1 MQKWIGTGRLTSDPI
16 IRYSQGEKP
25 CCFAKFTL
33 AVNRRF
39 KRENEPDADFIN
51 CTAFG
56 KTAEVIEKY
65 FTKGMKMEVVGEIRT
80 GSYTNKDGVKVY
92 TTEVAA
98 EEVGFAE
105 SKQNSN
111 SSNNA
116 GSQQVSGS
124 DGFMNIHAD
133 LDSDSLPFN

>member
-116 GSQQVSGS
+116 GSQQASGN
-124 DGFMNIHAD
+124 DGFMSIPAD
-133 LDSDSLPFN
+133 SPEELPFS

>member
-1 MQKWIGTGRLTSDPI
+1 MQKWVATGRLTNDPT

-25 CCFAKFTL
+25 CCFAKFSI

-39 KRENEPDADFIN
+39 KRENEPDADFVN

-80 GSYTNKDGVKVY
+80 GSYTNKDGVKIY

-105 SKQNSN
+105 SKQNGN
-111 SSNNA
+111 SS
-116 GSQQVSGS
+116 GQSQQASSG
-124 DGFMNIHAD
+124 DGFMNIPD
-133 LDSDSLPFN
+133 GTLEELPFS

>member
-1 MQKWIGTGRLTSDPI
+1 MQKWIGTGRLTADPT

-39 KRENEPDADFIN
+39 KRENEPDADFIS

-98 EEVGFAE
+98 EEIGFAE

-116 GSQQVSGS
+116 GSQQASGS
-124 DGFMNIHAD
+124 DGFMSIPV
-133 LDSDSLPFN
+133 DSPEELPFS

>member
-1 MQKWIGTGRLTSDPI
+1 MQKWVATGRLTNDPT
-16 IRYSQGEKP
+16 IRYSQGEKS
-25 CCFAKFTL
+25 CCFAKFSI

-80 GSYTNKDGVKVY
+80 GSYTNKDGAKVY

-105 SKQNSN
+105 SKQNGN
-111 SSNNA
+111 SI
-116 GSQQVSGS
+116 GQSQQANRS
-124 DGFMNIHAD
+124 DGWNNIPD
-133 LDSDSLPFN
+133 GLPEELPFS

>member
-1 MQKWIGTGRLTSDPI
+1 MQKWVATGRLTNDPT

-25 CCFAKFTL
+25 CCFAKFSI
-33 AVNRRF
+33 AVNRKF
-39 KRENEPDADFIN
+39 KRENEPDADFIS

-105 SKQNSN
+105 SKQNGN
-111 SSNNA
+111 SS
-116 GSQQVSGS
+116 GQSQQVTSG
-124 DGFMNIHAD
+124 DGFMSIPSD
-133 LDSDSLPFN
+133 LDSEELPFA

>member
-1 MQKWIGTGRLTSDPI
+1 MQKFIATGRLVRNPD

-25 CCFAKFTL
+25 CCFAKFTI

-39 KRENEPDADFIN
+39 KRENEPDADFITCN
-51 CTAFG
+51 AFG

-80 GSYTNKDGVKVY
+80 GSYTNKDGAKVY
-92 TTEVAA
+92 TTEIAV

-105 SKQNSN
+105 SKQNGN
-111 SSNNA
+111 S
-116 GSQQVSGS
+116 GGQSQQASGS
-124 DGFMNIHAD
+124 DGFMNIPD
-133 LDSDSLPFN
+133 GIDEELPFN

>member
-1 MQKWIGTGRLTSDPI
+1 MQKWIGIGRLVRNPE

-39 KRENEPDADFIN
+39 KRENEPDADFISF
-51 CTAFG
+51 TAFG

-98 EEVGFAE
+98 GEVGFAE
-105 SKQNSN
+105 SKQSGN
-111 SSNNA
+111 SSDNTP
-116 GSQQVSGS
+116 SQPASGS
-124 DGFMNIHAD
+124 DSFMQIPETD
-133 LDSDSLPFN
+133 MDSLPFN

>member
-1 MQKWIGTGRLTSDPI
+1 MQKWIGTGRLTKDPD
-16 IRYSQGEKP
+16 IRYSAGEKP

-51 CTAFG
+51 CSAIG
-56 KTAEVIEKY
+56 KSAEIIEKY

-80 GSYTNKDGVKVY
+80 GSYTNKDGMKVY

-116 GSQQVSGS
+116 GSQQASGS
-124 DGFMNIHAD
+124 DGFMSIPAD
-133 LDSDSLPFN
+133 SPEELPFQ

>member
-1 MQKWIGTGRLTSDPI
+1 MQKWVATGRLTNDPT
-16 IRYSQGEKP
+16 IRYSQGDKP
-25 CCFAKFTL
+25 CCFAKFSI

-80 GSYTNKDGVKVY
+80 GSYTNKDGAKVY

-105 SKQNSN
+105 SKQNGN
-111 SSNNA
+111 S
-116 GSQQVSGS
+116 GGQSQQASGN
-124 DGFMNIHAD
+124 DGFMSIPSD
-133 LDSDSLPFN
+133 LDSEELPFN